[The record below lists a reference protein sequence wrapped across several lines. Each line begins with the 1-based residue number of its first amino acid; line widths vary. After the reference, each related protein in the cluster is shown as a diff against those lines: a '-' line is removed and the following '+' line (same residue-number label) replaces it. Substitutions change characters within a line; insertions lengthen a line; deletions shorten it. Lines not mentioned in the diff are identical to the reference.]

1 MSLFNASYFDATGPK
16 RPASETSGER
26 KQRPQ
31 KKPNNL
37 VTRSLIENDGFNP
50 SHLNE
55 FLKKEQKLLRRS
67 INIDDLCEKCSIAV
81 ASLASLDDPQ
91 ADVESTKTMLRE
103 NHYTHENVLN
113 ALKNYSKT
121 FRLALVAAKYV
132 VRDKFMRKGAWSDDV
147 GRELD
152 TFVKKAVA
160 LPLEMRWGV
169 EDISYDVEQLEQHPF
184 VSIIKDVMEDSS
196 TVILT
201 DMERHMN
208 LGYNAARQ
216 GINIVREDGSIDEQ
230 AAARVQM
237 REEMPTIVYSDEDI
251 KVFRDYVEQV
261 EKTSVP
267 TTARRFKGTGPPK
280 PQGERKSQTPAG
292 NFSADDDY
300 TGGLYA
306 FRSIPAIAAVLERFL
321 IPTPYTQTCDV
332 LIPGHGEQKDLNATF
347 LADIEYQHAHD
358 DQQSFLSQLLGT
370 SDVTKEDLK
379 NYFEMN
385 VQGFDE
391 NQWPRVRDSL
401 YREKIIKTDLSE
413 NTVGRILLNALKA
426 WDGLIEKLKK
436 IKEAHPNVG
445 KATDMLK
452 AEEARALQSIS
463 AVVSV
468 VRGILTPAA
477 SARTA
482 ALVSSVLM
490 MGGLKMATYALGGAS
505 LATAVALV
513 GKLFG
518 HFDAFKHIDDLWL
531 LSQSRDLTIEDIM
544 NISGKINIGFFLTPD
559 YLYRMFS
566 STLMTCGIDYMLRR
580 YSERPFGYIVGQQNG
595 NLVQYWKRDKRWF
608 KNKIAMSF
616 TSSQDNPTDIFSIE
630 EVDGGLKEVKKNLS
644 NMTIDRLALGEKIS
658 HGKQNHVV
666 IDRCGEIGRY
676 GYGNGTPLLRG
687 KAILL
692 SSENVK
698 SDYTMAWYRDQR
710 FSKNKLLIVGVCCG
724 AVAAV
729 ATTGPL
735 LAAAGGAVTAVLPA
749 SVCAAGGTSGM
760 LANLFSSLSITGSY
774 VAGAA
779 GVAGAAAGVAGYLKR
794 SRADSEVDVDAWVLL
809 YQNVNSPIPFQNTG
823 PPKKRRI
830 RQRRASTSNASRR
843 KTNSSN
849 AQRGVGDKALPPP
862 SEHRGVGDEALPP
875 PSESKN
881 TTYTPPELQTTQ
893 RIIIWNIVTGQI
905 IDSDDVFFKRPKVPS
920 RDINGWDEYKLEA
933 ELQKIIDEN
942 SARKKQN
949 AERRRNARF
958 GQGTVK
964 AARNQTEAE
973 LRKNMHPQTLESILQ
988 LKEELRTSDTN
999 ELQEK
1004 IRKAQRVF
1012 QKMGDPPK
1020 IDGDTLTYNGK
1031 MFRRVENAYVK
1042 VYV

>member
-1 MSLFNASYFDATGPK
+1 MSLLCFDATGPK
-16 RPASETSGER
+16 RPAEQ
-26 KQRPQ
+26 KQPQPQ
-31 KKPNNL
+31 KKSRSG
-37 VTRSLIENDGFNP
+37 VTRSLIDSDGFNP
-50 SHLNE
+50 LH
-55 FLKKEQKLLRRS
+55 LKKFLMKEQELLRRP
-67 INIDDLCEKCSIAV
+67 INIDNLREKCSVAI
-81 ASLASLDDPQ
+81 ASLASLNDPQ
-91 ADVESTKTMLRE
+91 ADVEGMQTMLME
-103 NHYTHENVLN
+103 NHYTRENVLD
-113 ALKNYSKT
+113 ALMNYSKT

-132 VRDKFMRKGAWSDDV
+132 VRDKFMRKGLWSNDV
-147 GRELD
+147 EEKLD
-152 TFVKKAVA
+152 TFVGKAVA
-160 LPLEMRWGV
+160 LPLELRWGV
-169 EDISYDVEQLEQHPF
+169 EDISYDVKQLEQHPF

-201 DMERHMN
+201 DMERHLN

-230 AAARVQM
+230 AAARVEM
-237 REEMPTIVYSDEDI
+237 REEMPSIVYSDEDI

-261 EKTSVP
+261 EKTFVP
-267 TTARRFKGTGPPK
+267 TTARRFKGTGPSK
-280 PQGERKSQTPAG
+280 PQGERKSQPPAG
-292 NFSADDDY
+292 NFSADDDFS
-300 TGGLYA
+300 GGLYA
-306 FRSIPAIAAVLERFL
+306 FRTIPVIAAVFERFL
-321 IPTPYTQTCDV
+321 STPYTQTCDV

-401 YREKIIKTDLSE
+401 YGEKIIKTDLSE

-436 IKEAHPNVG
+436 IKQAHSNAG
-445 KATDMLK
+445 KATDMLS

-490 MGGLKMATYALGGAS
+490 MGGLKMATYALGVS
-505 LATAVALV
+505 MATAVALV

-518 HFDAFKHIDDLWL
+518 HFDAFKYIDDLWL

-544 NISGKINIGFFLTPD
+544 NISGKINIGFFLTPK
-559 YLYRMFS
+559 YLYHMFS

-595 NLVQYWKRDKRWF
+595 NLVQYWKRDNRWF

-616 TSSQDNPTDIFSIE
+616 TSNQDNPTDIFSIE
-630 EVDGGLKEVKKNLS
+630 EVDGGLKEVKDNLS
-644 NMTIDRLALGEKIS
+644 NMTIDRLALGEKIN
-658 HGKQNHVV
+658 HEKQNHVV
-666 IDRCGEIGRY
+666 IDRCGEIGNY
-676 GYGNGTPLLRG
+676 GYGNGTSAQRN

-692 SSENVK
+692 SSESVK
-698 SDYTMAWYRDQR
+698 TDYTMAWYRDQR

-735 LAAAGGAVTAVLPA
+735 IAAAGGAVTAVLPA

-760 LANLFSSLSITGSY
+760 LANLFSSLSITGPY

-779 GVAGAAAGVAGYLKR
+779 AAAGAAAGVAGFLKR

-809 YQNVNSPIPFQNTG
+809 YQNVNSPVPFQNTG
-823 PPKKRRI
+823 PRRRGAKNRGAKKP
-830 RQRRASTSNASRR
+830 S
-843 KTNSSN
+843 SSN
-849 AQRGVGDKALPPP
+849 SPGVGEEIPT
-862 SEHRGVGDEALPP
+862 
-875 PSESKN
+875 PSESKSN
-881 TTYTPPELQTTQ
+881 YTPPEVQTTE

-905 IDSDDVFFKRPKVPS
+905 IDSDDEFFKRDKIPS
-920 RDINGWDEYKLEA
+920 VVINGWEAEDLEA
-933 ELQKIIDEN
+933 QLERLIEEEN
-942 SARKKQN
+942 ARKKQN

-958 GQGTVK
+958 GRDTVK
-964 AARNQTEAE
+964 AAKNQTEDE
-973 LRKNMHPQTLESILQ
+973 LRENMHPQSLQSILQ
-988 LKEELRTSDTN
+988 LKN
-999 ELQEK
+999 ELITSNVEERKEK

-1012 QKMGDPPK
+1012 RKMGDPPK
-1020 IDGDTLTYNGK
+1020 IYDKILSYKGK
-1031 MFRRVENAYVK
+1031 TFRLVKNAYVK